1 MGENTECSFK
11 MKFEVDAWDI
21 NLADRARLQEALE
34 TAEKAALKVFVES
47 DFVEHRRLYML
58 HHAPAP
64 APAPAPEFPPPPA
77 PAFEFPPPPAP
88 APEFPPPP
96 APEFPPPPAPEFPPP
111 PDLAV
116 HVKEEEEEEEE
127 YHFPP
132 EKRPRN

>member
-88 APEFPPPP
+88 
-96 APEFPPPPAPEFPPP
+96 EFPPP